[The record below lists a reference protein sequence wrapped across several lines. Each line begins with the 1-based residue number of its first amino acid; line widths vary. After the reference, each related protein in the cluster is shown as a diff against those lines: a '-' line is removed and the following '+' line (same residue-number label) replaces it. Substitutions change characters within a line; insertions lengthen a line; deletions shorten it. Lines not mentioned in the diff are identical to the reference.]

1 MLALVDG
8 NPRRSIDDYFRIT
21 ETGDDGL
28 MLLFC
33 PTSQIGLR
41 RLVFSLP

>member
-21 ETGDDGL
+21 ETVGA
-28 MLLFC
+28 
-33 PTSQIGLR
+33 TNSS
-41 RLVFSLP
+41 V